1 MNGRIGIIICSL
13 MLLAL
18 CGCRNELDVRS
29 GRDGHDEMPVRF
41 TAEHPQNDDVST
53 RAIAEKTEF
62 TPGDVMHVSA
72 LFTLDDGNTTI
83 KYATLTL
90 DEQGEW
96 NNHTILDMGWPWN
109 ATKAEFTAYYLEN
122 WNGPISGGG
131 ISTDTVVLDRFEFD
145 DKRSVNPDPLMA
157 VTKVEG
163 YGKAVHLKFEHLCT
177 RLTIE
182 NVGDEAEYEL
192 RAKPMLGGE
201 TQPLKNACQL
211 TLNTDNTLTFEFV
224 AEQSGKIS
232 SQVFVNDDS
241 KRAVTFHLPPGNY
254 SRFSLTRRN
263 GYAYLSIT
271 NVDELKELKENEPY
285 TISLEKL
292 QGNITP
298 DDDGEWISGPP
309 DVPVPE
315 YNNFDIDEFLKA
327 ISECKEDYICNLK
340 DGGAIVVLKKGDGRS
355 EMLLMENVD
364 FEGKEFTGRDLPA
377 MVTFDGGRHSIQGVA
392 HPLFNTIYGKVTQL
406 SLQAQEKEI
415 TVNDGLENWGLLAR
429 ASEGDISNIRLIG
442 TNVNYTIPES
452 TEAGKTYNVGAL
464 VGKTTAGKISEITL
478 PDDISVTVNS
488 DYEGDYIVFVGGVVG
503 QCSNQ
508 MDHIDNFSGNSTIRV
523 TNNCKGISSRYTG
536 GLVGAF
542 NEAVMHHCNLNAKVD
557 AQNSSGTLNYTGGI
571 AGAVRTTA
579 GNTLA
584 SAIEDITVTGSVTGG
599 EAKHETSSDVTAHS
613 STGGIVGHVQSASV
627 NGGITTSVV
636 SIQQYDVSNSSTF
649 YTVGGVIGS
658 MTNALSI
665 RKNEGQTYFDA
676 TIYNNWTGY
685 TVGTFCGGG
694 GMKAGLEADEN
705 TARGNGNFVG
715 SDE

>member
-1 MNGRIGIIICSL
+1 

-18 CGCRNELDVRS
+18 CGCRNELDMQS
-29 GRDGHDEMPVRF
+29 GRDGRDEMPVRF
-41 TAEHPQNDDVST
+41 TAERPQNDDVST

-72 LFTLDDGNTTI
+72 RFTLDDGNTTI

-96 NNHTILDMGWPWN
+96 NNHTVLDMGWPWN
-109 ATKAEFTAYYLEN
+109 ATGAEFTAYYLEN

-145 DKRSVNPDPLMA
+145 DKRSVNPDPLKA
-157 VTKVEG
+157 VTEVEG
-163 YGKAVHLKFEHLCT
+163 YGKAVHLQFEHLCT

-192 RAKPMLGGE
+192 RSKPMPGE
-201 TQPLKNACQL
+201 EPQPLKNACQL
-211 TLNTDNTLTFEFV
+211 TLNTDNTLTFDFV
-224 AEQSGKIS
+224 AEESGKIS

-241 KRAVTFHLPPGNY
+241 KRAVTFHLPPGDY

-271 NVDELKELKENEPY
+271 NVDELKELKANEPY
-285 TISLEKL
+285 TISLEDL
-292 QGNITP
+292 QGNITS
-298 DDDGEWISGPP
+298 DDDEEWTSGPST

-315 YNNFDIDEFLKA
+315 YADFNIDEFLKA
-327 ISECKEDYICNLK
+327 INECKEDYICNLK
-340 DGGAIVVLKKGDGRS
+340 DGGGAIVVLKKGDGRS

-364 FEGKEFTGRDLPA
+364 FEGKEFTGQDLPA
-377 MVTFDGGRHSIQGVA
+377 MVTFDGGKHSIQGVA
-392 HPLFNTIYGKVTQL
+392 HPLFNTIHGKVTQL
-406 SLQAQEKEI
+406 NLHAHEEEI
-415 TVNDGLENWGLLAR
+415 KVNDGLENWGLLAR
-429 ASEGDISNIRLIG
+429 ASEGDISYIRLIG
-442 TNVNYTIPES
+442 TNVNYTIPKS

-488 DYEGDYIVFVGGVVG
+488 DYDGDYSVFAGGVVG

-508 MDHIDNFSGNSTIRV
+508 MDHIDNFSNNSTIHV
-523 TNNCKGISSRYTG
+523 TNNCNGLSSRYTG

-542 NEAVMHHCNLNAKVD
+542 NKATMHHCNLKTKVD
-557 AQNSSGTLNYTGGI
+557 AGNSSGTWNYTGGI

-579 GNTLA
+579 GDAQA
-584 SAIEDITVTGSVTGG
+584 SAIEDITVTGEVTGG
-599 EAKHETSSDVTAHS
+599 KAIYLEGSTTPTHS

-636 SIQQYDVSNSSTF
+636 SIQNYNESNTSTY

-658 MTNALSI
+658 MTNPGSI
-665 RKNEGQTYFDA
+665 RKNEGQAYFDA
-676 TIYNNWTGY
+676 TFYNNWTGY
-685 TVGTFCGGG
+685 TAGKFCGGG
-694 GMKAGLEADEN
+694 GTKAGLEADEN
-705 TARGNGNFVG
+705 TARGNGKFVG
-715 SDE
+715 SNE